1 MATAYRIDHMGK
13 ELFRAFTDHPHATGE
28 TYFEHLCFTMSMAS
42 RFALVSAIIVVHGIF
57 PFLMPTT
64 ASRHI
69 EKLYWIMKTRIP
81 KARRDVLDAAYLDY
95 SV

>member
-1 MATAYRIDHMGK
+1 MHKEILRLFTA
-13 ELFRAFTDHPHATGE
+13 HPHATGE
-28 TYFEHLCFTMSMAS
+28 TYLQHLRFTVTMSAH
-42 RFALVSAIIVVHGIF
+42 FFFVSTVIMIHGLF

-69 EKLYWIMKTRIP
+69 EKLYWQMKTRIP
-81 KARRDVLDAAYLDY
+81 KGRREALDAAYLDY